1 MSRPRGRPRRV
12 YLESPLTVIEEDDVS
27 EEPVVYSSVSKDKD
41 KPKDETIVL
50 SSELAEHEAPTMAD
64 AFRILCEAMAAQL
77 EENLPA
83 QMHCDTMQVWYQNG
97 PANYVTC
104 WRHAVL
110 VLEGIVGA
118 SLRG

>member
-1 MSRPRGRPRRV
+1 MARPRGRPRRV
-12 YLESPLTVIEEDDVS
+12 SLEITYSEEYDVS
-27 EEPVVYSSVSKDKD
+27 EDTVVYSSASKDKD
-41 KPKDETIVL
+41 KPNDETIVL

-64 AFRILCEAMAAQL
+64 AFRVLCEAMAAPL
-77 EENLPA
+77 DENLPA
-83 QMHCDTMQVWYQNG
+83 QLHCDTMQAWYQNG

-110 VLEGIVGA
+110 LLEGIVGA

>member
-1 MSRPRGRPRRV
+1 MARPRGRPRRV
-12 YLESPLTVIEEDDVS
+12 PLASPLIEEDDVS
-27 EEPVVYSSVSKDKD
+27 EDTEAYSNVGKEKDKSKD
-41 KPKDETIVL
+41 EAAVL
-50 SSELAEHEAPTMAD
+50 APVLAEREAPTMAD

-77 EENLPA
+77 DDDLPA
-83 QMHCDTMQVWYQNG
+83 QMHCDTMQAWYQNG

-110 VLEGIVGA
+110 MLEGIVGA